1 MRVCGLE
8 FTSKT
13 VDHINQHLNQM
24 PMISRR
30 GLARFVCQR
39 MEWNS
44 ASGRYKEA
52 ACRKALVFLA
62 KEGIITLAEYQ
73 GNNGHNGSSKD
84 KRNKCIEAVR
94 IACRLKDLGTIE
106 LEGVT
111 HCHSKTAGIW
121 SEMMAR
127 YHYLGG
133 ALCGAQLRYLIRSSN
148 YGYIGALGFS
158 SSTWMMKCRDDF
170 IGWTEKARRSHIQQ
184 VICNSRFLILPEVQV
199 PNLASHVLGQCA
211 RRVGDDW
218 QSRYGI
224 KPVLIET
231 FVDPKRFKASSYRAA
246 NWIYVGQTSGRRAAQ
261 QGQQAKDIFL
271 YPLCSKWQQVLCE
284 EPQYKLGQRPQGGD
298 YADWAEEEFGAAE
311 LYDPRLSRR
320 LNGLA
325 RDFYNKPQSPITQAC
340 GSHAKTVA
348 AYRFF
353 NNERVTMENLLRA
366 HTESSIGRIREHK
379 VVLAVQD
386 TTTLNYTT
394 HHATEGLGPI
404 ATSSKSSVGLVVHD
418 TMAFTADGTPLGL
431 LDVQCWARDRQDV
444 GKKHRRKYL
453 PIEQKE
459 SVKWLKSYRT
469 VCQVQQACPETM
481 LISVGDRESDIY
493 ELFLEAVSKPDN
505 PKLLVRSERSRNR
518 KTQEAYLWDE
528 AAIQQVAGHQV
539 IHVPRKGCQLAR
551 EAVLEVRYAKVIL
564 TPPQGK
570 DYPPVEIWM
579 VYGRETDYPQ
589 SVTSPLEWMLLTTV
603 DVNSFEDACQ
613 RLAWYAKRWGIEI
626 FHRTLKS
633 GCKIEDRQL
642 GTAESLQSCLAIDMV
657 VAWRIYHLTKLGREV
672 PDAPCSIFFEEAEWK
687 ALYIFINKT
696 MPSPDQE
703 PTLREAIHMT
713 ASLGGFLGRKSDG
726 EPGTTTLWRGLQ
738 RLEDI
743 TATYLALLPLMKS
756 GP

>member
-1 MRVCGLE
+1 MKVCGLE

-13 VDHINQHLNQM
+13 IDHINHKLNQT
-24 PMISRR
+24 PTISRR
-30 GLARFVCQR
+30 GLARFVCEQ
-39 MEWNS
+39 MVWKS

-52 ACRKALVFLA
+52 ACRKALMFLG
-62 KEGIITLAEYQ
+62 KEGIISLAEYKSHH
-73 GNNGHNGSSKD
+73 GHNASCKD
-84 KRNKCIEAVR
+84 KKQPPIESVH
-94 IACRLKDLGTIE
+94 IACTLGELGTIE
-106 LEGVT
+106 LEGIA
-111 HCHSKTAGIW
+111 HCHSKAAGIW
-121 SEMMAR
+121 KEMMAR

-133 ALCGAQLRYLIRSSN
+133 ALCGAQLRYLIRSSI
-148 YGYIGALGFS
+148 YGYIGALGLS
-158 SSTWMMKCRDDF
+158 SSAWVMKKRDDF

-184 VICNSRFLILPEVQV
+184 VICNSRFLIMPEVHV

-211 RRVGDDW
+211 RQIGDDW
-218 QSRYGI
+218 LLRYGI

-246 NWIYVGQTSGRRAAQ
+246 NWICVGQTSGRRAAQ
-261 QGQQAKDIFL
+261 QGQQAKDIYL
-271 YPLCSKWQQVLCE
+271 YPLCGKWRQTLCE
-284 EPQYKLGQRPQGGD
+284 EPQYKLGQRHREPD
-298 YADWAEEEFGAAE
+298 YADWAQEELGAAE
-311 LYDPRLSRR
+311 LYDPRLTRR
-320 LNGLA
+320 LMCLA
-325 RDFYNKPQSPITQAC
+325 HDFYNQPQSPITQAC
-340 GSHAKTVA
+340 GSHAKTVG

-353 NNERVTMENLLRA
+353 NNERVSMEKLLRA
-366 HTESSIGRIREHK
+366 HTESSIGRIRKHS

-386 TTTLNYTT
+386 TTTVNYTT

-404 ATSSKSSVGLVVHD
+404 STSGKNAVGLVVHD
-418 TMAFTADGTPLGL
+418 TMAFTPDGTPLGV
-431 LDVQCWARDRQDV
+431 LDVQCWARDGQDI
-444 GKKHRRKYL
+444 GKRHRRKQL

-469 VCQVQQACPETM
+469 VCEIQQACPETM
-481 LISVGDRESDIY
+481 LISMGDRESDIY

-528 AAIQQVAGHQV
+528 AVSLQIAGYQV

-551 EAVLEVRYAKVIL
+551 EAVLEVRYAKVSL

-570 DYPPVEIWM
+570 GYPPVEIWM
-579 VYGRETDYPQ
+579 VYGREKDSPK

-613 RLAWYAKRWGIEI
+613 RLAWYTKRWGIEI

-633 GCKIEDRQL
+633 GCRIEDRQL

-657 VAWRIYHLTKLGREV
+657 VAWRIFHLTKLGREV

-687 ALYIFINKT
+687 ALHIFIHKT
-696 MPSPDQE
+696 LPSPEQE
-703 PTLREAIHMT
+703 PTLREAIRMT

-726 EPGTTTLWRGLQ
+726 EPGTTALWRGLQ

-743 TATYLALLPLMKS
+743 TATYLTLLPHLKS

>member
-1 MRVCGLE
+1 
-8 FTSKT
+8 
-13 VDHINQHLNQM
+13 
-24 PMISRR
+24 
-30 GLARFVCQR
+30 
-39 MEWNS
+39 MEWKS
-44 ASGRYKEA
+44 ASGKYKEA
-52 ACRKALVFLA
+52 ACRKALVFLS
-62 KEGIITLAEYQ
+62 KEGIITLAEYK
-73 GNNGHNGSSKD
+73 GNNGHNGS
-84 KRNKCIEAVR
+84 NKGKENNCIESVH
-94 IACRLKDLGTIE
+94 IECTLNELGTIE
-106 LEGVT
+106 LEAIT
-111 HCHSKTAGIW
+111 HCHGKAAAIW
-121 SEMMAR
+121 KEMMEC

-148 YGYIGALGFS
+148 YGYVGALGFS
-158 SSTWMMKCRDDF
+158 SSAWVMKSRDDF
-170 IGWTEKARRSHIQQ
+170 IGWTENARRSHIQQ
-184 VICNSRFLILPEVQV
+184 VICNSRFLILPEVHV

-211 RRVGDDW
+211 RRIGDDW

-246 NWIYVGQTSGRRAAQ
+246 NWRYAGQTSGRRAAQ
-261 QGQQAKDIFL
+261 QGEEAKEIFV
-271 YPLCSKWQQVLCE
+271 YPLCEKWQQILRE
-284 EPQYKLGQRPQGGD
+284 EQQYKLGQRHREPD

-311 LYDPRLSRR
+311 LYDPRLTRR
-320 LNGLA
+320 LIGLA
-325 RDFYNKPQSPITQAC
+325 HDFYNQPQSPITQAC

-353 NNERVTMENLLRA
+353 NNERVSMDNLLRA
-366 HTESSIGRIREHK
+366 HTESSIGRIRKYE

-404 ATSSKSSVGLVVHD
+404 DTSAKSSVGLVVHD
-418 TMAFTADGTPLGL
+418 TMAFTPDGTPLGV
-431 LDVQCWARDRQDV
+431 LDVQCWARDRQDI
-444 GKKHRRKYL
+444 GKRYRRKQL
-453 PIEQKE
+453 PIEKKE

-469 VCQVQQACPETM
+469 VCEVQRVCPETM

-518 KTQEAYLWDE
+518 KTQEAYLWDV
-528 AAIQQVAGHQV
+528 AASQQIAGCQV
-539 IHVPRKGCQLAR
+539 IRIPRKGCHLAR
-551 EAVLEVRYAKVIL
+551 EAILEVRYAKVTL
-564 TPPQGK
+564 RPPQGK

-579 VYGRETDYPQ
+579 VYGLETDYPQ
-589 SVTSPLEWMLLTTV
+589 SVASPLEWMLLTTV

-633 GCKIEDRQL
+633 GCRIEDRQL

-657 VAWRIYHLTKLGREV
+657 VAWRIFHLTKLGREV

-687 ALYIFINKT
+687 ALNIFINKT
-696 MPSPDQE
+696 MPSPDRE
-703 PTLREAIHMT
+703 PTLREAIRMT

-726 EPGTTTLWRGLQ
+726 EPGATALWRGLQ

-743 TATYLALLPLMKS
+743 TATYLTLLPHLKS